1 MVNLRSGSAP
11 DLTREYVPLNRRT
24 QETPDNEIKNESGS
38 LPTPATVRRR
48 PMEARELTSE
58 GSGSEFED
66 PMSERSSSGQ
76 RDQEDADI
84 VRMKL
89 EIARLQHE
97 VERMRTNRSA
107 SSVREDLDADVADYL
122 QQRGTTPS
130 IMKIIKQFK
139 QQVELIAEP
148 VRLLGFAN
156 YSTWREDVLRAV
168 EHSETGDILDNK
180 ELSPAEGASV
190 CMQRLWKERNSWLY
204 GYMWSSISMQARA
217 HFTLSKDNRM
227 SAYMLWSVIYEELLT
242 LTAVKKGSNR
252 AFIERLLA
260 IRTEYIRIGFPAQ
273 DSMFFD
279 RLLTGVSN
287 KWATFIKNRM
297 DAIERDPT
305 AEPLENDLLG
315 LCRDIMMRLPM
326 GEPSKESSK
335 TPTNSAQEANNSG
348 QLSLLQCGRGWAI
361 SLDGDCCGSEI
372 CRSLW
377 RVSYNSGQLS
387 LLQCGRG

>member
-227 SAYMLWSVIYEELLT
+227 SAYMLWSVVEET
-242 LTAVKKGSNR
+242 FA
-252 AFIERLLA
+252 ERP
-260 IRTEYIRIGFPAQ
+260 IVQRTRFT
-273 DSMFFD
+273 
-279 RLLTGVSN
+279 R
-287 KWATFIKNRM
+287 
-297 DAIERDPT
+297 
-305 AEPLENDLLG
+305 
-315 LCRDIMMRLPM
+315 
-326 GEPSKESSK
+326 SS
-335 TPTNSAQEANNSG
+335 
-348 QLSLLQCGRGWAI
+348 
-361 SLDGDCCGSEI
+361 
-372 CRSLW
+372 
-377 RVSYNSGQLS
+377 
-387 LLQCGRG
+387 